1 MEAIPSVGREITELE
16 LALLRRGMEERGEGH
31 ECCAVCRRT
40 PLIGEH
46 VYVYESGR
54 VVCELCRQR
63 QRAAPVESHVVH
75 TPAFGHSIRIVDQR
89 AA

>member
-1 MEAIPSVGREITELE
+1 MERIPTVEREITELE
-16 LALLRRGMEERGEGH
+16 LALLRRGMEERGEGN
-31 ECCAVCRRT
+31 ECCSTCRRT
-40 PLIGEH
+40 PLTGEH

-63 QRAAPVESHVVH
+63 QRNVPIESHLVH
-75 TPAFGHSIRIVDQR
+75 TAAFGHSIRILDQR

>member
-1 MEAIPSVGREITELE
+1 MRTIPTVEREIAELE

-31 ECCAVCRRT
+31 ECCSACRRT

-46 VYVYESGR
+46 VYVYENGR
-54 VVCELCRQR
+54 VVCELCRRR
-63 QRAAPVESHVVH
+63 QRSTPVETHLVH
-75 TPAFGHSIRIVDQR
+75 TPAFGHSTRILDQR